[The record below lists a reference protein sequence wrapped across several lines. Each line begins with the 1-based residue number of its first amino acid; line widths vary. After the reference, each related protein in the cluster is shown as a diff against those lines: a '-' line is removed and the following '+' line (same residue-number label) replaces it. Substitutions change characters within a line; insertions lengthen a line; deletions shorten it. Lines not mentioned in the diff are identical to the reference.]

1 MNERRILYLLYD
13 KSVCH
18 LSYSLTLSLILNSHS
33 CRDRET
39 GDRGT
44 GGQRDGGQ
52 RDRGR
57 ETRQSELIKSLNP
70 NLNELISL
78 SLCSHSCLETRINSN
93 D

>member
-33 CRDRET
+33 CRET

-44 GGQRDGGQ
+44 GGQRDRGTEGQ
-52 RDRGR
+52 GERDKT
-57 ETRQSELIKSLNP
+57 E
-70 NLNELISL
+70 
-78 SLCSHSCLETRINSN
+78 
-93 D
+93 

>member
-39 GDRGT
+39 
-44 GGQRDGGQ
+44 
-52 RDRGR
+52 
-57 ETRQSELIKSLNP
+57 RQSELIKSLNP
-70 NLNELISL
+70 NRNELISL

>member
-44 GGQRDGGQ
+44 GGQRDGG
-52 RDRGR
+52 RDKT
-57 ETRQSELIKSLNP
+57 E
-70 NLNELISL
+70 
-78 SLCSHSCLETRINSN
+78 
-93 D
+93 

>member
-33 CRDRET
+33 CRET

-44 GGQRDGGQ
+44 GGQRD
-52 RDRGR
+52 RGR
-57 ETRQSELIKSLNP
+57 ETKQSELIKSLNP